1 MKDGVCDALVLITL
15 HPWFL
20 LNKLKS
26 IPSTPT
32 SKKKN
37 DIAIQLEDQNLNTSE
52 EQLTR
57 KLSS

>member
-1 MKDGVCDALVLITL
+1 MKDGVCDALVLIML
-15 HPWFL
+15 HPLFL
-20 LNKLKS
+20 LNKLIS
-26 IPSTPT
+26 IPRTPT
-32 SKKKN
+32 SKKN